1 MRVTVRNGQSVDK
14 AIRLFKKKVEKEGIL
29 RDAKERQYYEKP
41 SVRKKKKKKRAEKRR
56 RKARKKEVEK

>member
-1 MRVTVRNGQSVDK
+1 MRVAVRNGQSADK

-29 RDAKERQYYEKP
+29 RDAKERRYYEKP

-56 RKARKKEVEK
+56 RKAQKKEAEK